1 MLFLWMFAVVSIFP
15 IEQFIFRTN
24 MALHNLK
31 DSRIILSEM
40 RMLSPDVLPLVKKNK
55 EKMLLEGEGYDWN
68 KWIEDQEKLISE
80 KVWYERNVMN
90 IAFQ

>member
-1 MLFLWMFAVVSIFP
+1 
-15 IEQFIFRTN
+15 